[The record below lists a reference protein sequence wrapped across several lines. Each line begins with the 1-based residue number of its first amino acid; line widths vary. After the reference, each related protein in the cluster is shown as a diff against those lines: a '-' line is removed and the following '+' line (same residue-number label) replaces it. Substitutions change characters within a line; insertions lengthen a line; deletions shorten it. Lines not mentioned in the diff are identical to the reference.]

1 VSTPQSMAAP
11 LSSFPRSLTSWA
23 PSPMHWPQDVR
34 GLRGE
39 GRGGRSGRISL
50 EDGGGA
56 WSRLGISAVL
66 GKMQI
71 ESIVFSTVIAGLNNQ
86 RGGEKLLF

>member
-1 VSTPQSMAAP
+1 MRW
-11 LSSFPRSLTSWA
+11 PRDA
-23 PSPMHWPQDVR
+23 R

-50 EDGGGA
+50 GDGGGA

-71 ESIVFSTVIAGLNNQ
+71 ESTVFSIVIAGLNNQ
-86 RGGEKLLF
+86 RGGERLLFRSRRVIFWNIPKMRGHLVDSLV

>member
-1 VSTPQSMAAP
+1 MRW
-11 LSSFPRSLTSWA
+11 PRDA
-23 PSPMHWPQDVR
+23 R

-50 EDGGGA
+50 GDGGGA
-56 WSRLGISAVL
+56 WSRLGILAVL

-71 ESIVFSTVIAGLNNQ
+71 ESIVFSTTITGLNNQ